1 MICDYNRRDYENK
14 YLYIIYNRVLI
25 LIYVSINF
33 PKVFLHILSNG
44 KTKKF
49 ETNHFSILAIVVV
62 P

>member
-49 ETNHFSILAIVVV
+49 ETSHFSISGRVVV